1 MDAVVNIPFILL
13 TMLVFTRCSALL
25 LLSPLFSIARVP
37 VRIKV
42 FLLISLSAL
51 LVASLNLRLPEA
63 TINSA
68 QLLYYAVSE
77 LVIGAAMAFGLFA
90 AFASFSLGGRIL
102 DFQMGFGIASLLD
115 PATNAQAP
123 MIGTLLN
130 MIAVMVFFLVDGHHV
145 LIRGVAYTLSQYPPG
160 SMPSIDIN
168 IIVKQF
174 GLMFVYGVMLA
185 APVMFT
191 ILLIDI
197 SMGIAARTMPQ
208 VNMFIVMMPLKI
220 AVGLLVLMLS
230 LKFLLPLMKKVY
242 ISIFAHWQQLF
253 FIDQVI

>member
-1 MDAVVNIPFILL
+1 
-13 TMLVFTRCSALL
+13 
-25 LLSPLFSIARVP
+25 
-37 VRIKV
+37 
-42 FLLISLSAL
+42 
-51 LVASLNLRLPEA
+51 
-63 TINSA
+63 
-68 QLLYYAVSE
+68 
-77 LVIGAAMAFGLFA
+77 
-90 AFASFSLGGRIL
+90 
-102 DFQMGFGIASLLD
+102 
-115 PATNAQAP
+115 
-123 MIGTLLN
+123 
-130 MIAVMVFFLVDGHHV
+130 
-145 LIRGVAYTLSQYPPG
+145 
-160 SMPSIDIN
+160 
-168 IIVKQF
+168 
-174 GLMFVYGVMLA
+174 MLA